1 MSQEQFD
8 ALLKFFK
15 ALSNES
21 RLKIVGLLANGP
33 MSVSE
38 LAAELKIKEPT
49 VSHHLSTLRELGLVS
64 VQARNNLRIYKLN
77 SKMLERM
84 SREMMSPEQVASLVD
99 KPPRKSWEQKIR
111 DQFIV
116 DGRIAEALP
125 MKQKKQ
131 MVILSWLVQ
140 KFEPETRYPE
150 VALNKIIKQYHHD
163 TAYLRRRMV
172 SFGFMARHRSVYW
185 RIDKEGEPAGKV
197 QDSI

>member
-21 RLKIVGLLANGP
+21 RLKIVGLLANGA
-33 MSVSE
+33 MSVTE

-49 VSHHLSTLRELGLVS
+49 VSHHLSTLRELGIVRA
-64 VQARNNLRIYKLN
+64 QARNNLRIYQLN
-77 SKMLERM
+77 SKVLERM
-84 SREMMSPEQVASLVD
+84 SREMMSTELASLVD
-99 KPPRKSWEQKIR
+99 APPRKTWEQKIR

-116 DGRIAEALP
+116 DGRIVDNLP
-125 MKQKKQ
+125 VKQKKQ

-140 KFEPETRYPE
+140 KFEQDKRYPE

-185 RIDKEGEPAGKV
+185 RIDRDGEPVGKL

>member
-21 RLKIVGLLANGP
+21 RLKIVGLLANGA
-33 MSVSE
+33 MSVTE

-49 VSHHLSTLRELGLVS
+49 VSHHLSTLRELGIVRA
-64 VQARNNLRIYKLN
+64 QARNNLRMYQLN
-77 SKMLERM
+77 AKVLERM
-84 SREMMSPEQVASLVD
+84 SREMMSTELASLVD
-99 KPPRKSWEQKIR
+99 PPPRKTWEQKIR

-116 DGRIAEALP
+116 DGRIVDNLP

-140 KFEPETRYPE
+140 KFEQDKRYPE

-185 RIDKEGEPAGKV
+185 RIDRDGEPVGKL

>member
-21 RLKIVGLLANGP
+21 RLKIVGLLANGA
-33 MSVSE
+33 MSVTE

-49 VSHHLSTLRELGLVS
+49 VSHHLSTLRELGIVRA
-64 VQARNNLRIYKLN
+64 QARNNLRMYQLN
-77 SKMLERM
+77 AKVLERM
-84 SREMMSPEQVASLVD
+84 SREMMSTELASLVD
-99 KPPRKSWEQKIR
+99 APPRKTWEQKIR

-116 DGRIAEALP
+116 DGRIVDNLP

-140 KFEPETRYPE
+140 KFEQDKRYPE

-185 RIDKEGEPAGKV
+185 RIDRDGEPVGKL